1 MEAEAIRRRP
11 HTNNAR
17 AAARATALAAGAAL
31 ASSVLLATAGCG
43 SLRLGNIEPPPGQR
57 IVSTVHVRGAHAL
70 DEDDIIDRLATR
82 PEVLDPTVPKVLL
95 DRAELARDLRR
106 IEAFYA
112 AHGYFAAQALPASV
126 RAGDGGTVHVVF
138 TVREGPATRVSAV
151 TFDLPRR
158 PPRDPEARR
167 RVTDLRGRL
176 PEVVPIRAGAIWTE
190 HAHEEAKETITR
202 ALLAEGFAFAHVGGD
217 VVVDRAAHTAT
228 VRYLLAPGPRVR
240 IASIRVHGNRRV
252 STALIRQR
260 IELGPGD
267 TPTPEALADA
277 RDRVLSLGVF
287 ASARVALRRKRLGE
301 ALEGAPPTIDNVRAI
316 AWPSEVPL
324 DVYVQE
330 SAFRELQ
337 AGVGATADTSRVDIL
352 LGRLGYVDRD
362 LLGGLQRL
370 DLGAD
375 PALVALLNDG
385 GAVRLDFGMRAT
397 AGFQW
402 PRFLEEYT
410 TLSLH
415 GTYDR
420 LVDLAYDTDRVR
432 GSWGL
437 GRIFGPHLTIQLL
450 HSLEYYA
457 LDSSA
462 GTSTSG
468 TPAVADPDC
477 TSCELHGAAAIDLLG
492 LGIRSTYLLSS
503 LEPRLT
509 LDLRDNPLDA
519 RRGLYASASAA
530 LSLPAVGSDFSYL
543 RLLGDVRGYVTPWR
557 FLTVAA
563 RLKVGALLSFGGAT
577 PLPARFRGGG
587 ADEMRGAITNG
598 LGPYLCRRADGSVFD
613 DARGLGCEAPSYQR
627 DGEATP
633 TPLPVGGAL
642 LALASVETR
651 WYLTRSFAFV
661 AFFDV
666 GQVWAALTDFSL
678 DTLRLA
684 PGVGVRLYTP
694 IGPLR
699 FDLGLAL
706 GQADAPLVPHLSLGQ
721 SF

>member
-1 MEAEAIRRRP
+1 
-11 HTNNAR
+11 
-17 AAARATALAAGAAL
+17 
-31 ASSVLLATAGCG
+31 V
-43 SLRLGNIEPPPGQR
+43 
-57 IVSTVHVRGAHAL
+57 
-70 DEDDIIDRLATR
+70 
-82 PEVLDPTVPKVLL
+82 
-95 DRAELARDLRR
+95 
-106 IEAFYA
+106 
-112 AHGYFAAQALPASV
+112 
-126 RAGDGGTVHVVF
+126 
-138 TVREGPATRVSAV
+138 
-151 TFDLPRR
+151 
-158 PPRDPEARR
+158 
-167 RVTDLRGRL
+167 
-176 PEVVPIRAGAIWTE
+176 WTE
-190 HAHEEAKETITR
+190 RAHEDAKETITR
-202 ALLAEGFAFAHVGGD
+202 ALLDEGFAFAHVGGD
-217 VVVDRAAHTAT
+217 VLVDRAAHTAT

-240 IASIRVHGNRRV
+240 IASVRVHGNRHV
-252 STALIRQR
+252 STALLLERV
-260 IELGPGD
+260 ELRAGD
-267 TPTPEALADA
+267 IPTPQALADA

-287 ASARVALRRKRLGE
+287 ASARVELRRKRLGE
-301 ALEGAPPTIDNVRAI
+301 ALAGAPPTIENVRAI

-337 AGVGATADTSRVDIL
+337 AGVGATADTSRVDVL

-362 LLGGLQRL
+362 LLRAGLQRL
-370 DLGAD
+370 DLGVD

-385 GAVRLDFGMRAT
+385 GATRVDFGMRAT

-410 TLSLH
+410 TLSVH

-437 GRIFGPHLTIQLL
+437 GRIFGPHLTVQLL

-457 LDSSA
+457 LGTGA
-462 GTSTSG
+462 GTGALGAPS
-468 TPAVADPDC
+468 VADPDC

-492 LGIRSTYLLSS
+492 LGVRSTYLLSS
-503 LEPRLT
+503 LESRLT
-509 LDLRDNPLDA
+509 LDRRDNPLDA
-519 RRGLYASASAA
+519 RRGLYTSASAA

-543 RLLGDVRGYVTPWR
+543 RLLGDVRAYATPWR
-557 FLTVAA
+557 FVTLAA

-587 ADEMRGAITNG
+587 ADEMRGTITNG

-613 DARGLGCEAPSYQR
+613 DARGLGCDAAAYQR

-642 LALASVETR
+642 LALASVEAR

-661 AFFDV
+661 TFFDV
-666 GQVWAALTDFSL
+666 GQVWAALADFSFP
-678 DTLRLA
+678 TLRLA

-706 GQADAPLVPHLSLGQ
+706 GETDLPLVPHLSLGQ